1 MEDQKRLCRL
11 VLRRCQ
17 LSDPSVHHGACE
29 RLARGQTR
37 GGWTAATPITSRD
50 TVLCRSVIVR
60 PRARHLAMLGFMRL
74 EVPGSVMC
82 ADNTVCMQCKA
93 RRTGARGVYVHARRE
108 FSNCVWL
115 LGARAS
121 ARGSRVECRVTV
133 SLSCAQ
139 TATVKIECC
148 PTATPRPQRNC
159 IIGPPP
165 DLHVAPCAAF
175 NSQTGVGVGLNAYK
189 HEVDHSPL
197 GVKPHGPPGTKVPGP
212 PPKRRCELFSETQP
226 THELNHHL

>member
-1 MEDQKRLCRL
+1 MEDQKRLCSL
-11 VLRRCQ
+11 VLRRSQ

-82 ADNTVCMQCKA
+82 ADNTVHVCMQCKA
-93 RRTGARGVYVHARRE
+93 RRTGARGVYVHARRVFE
-108 FSNCVWL
+108 LCV
-115 LGARAS
+115 ASRS
-121 ARGSRVECRVTV
+121 ARERPRLSSRVSCHCV

-165 DLHVAPCAAF
+165 RRTLCCIQFP
-175 NSQTGVGVGLNAYK
+175 N
-189 HEVDHSPL
+189 
-197 GVKPHGPPGTKVPGP
+197 TKQV
-212 PPKRRCELFSETQP
+212 
-226 THELNHHL
+226 